1 MHPEEGIAVMR
12 FRCSFLCRFLCSFV
26 GLALL
31 STACE
36 PSHCDGPDGTVGLHA
51 CTEIQSN
58 SDYCGRNLSP
68 GPCPTDNL
76 VGRCQVVHTTEL
88 VGPHVRQRMS
98 EKVIPY
104 SYAPATVD
112 EAKADCDQVMGTF
125 TAN

>member
-1 MHPEEGIAVMR
+1 MMR
-12 FRCSFLCRFLCSFV
+12 FRCRFLCRFLCSFV
-26 GLALL
+26 GLGLALL

-36 PSHCDGPDGTVGLHA
+36 PSHCIGPDGTVGLRA

-58 SDYCGRNLSP
+58 SEFCGRNPSP

-88 VGPHVRQRMS
+88 VGPNIRQSVS
-98 EKVIPY
+98 EKVIHC

-112 EAKADCDQVMGTF
+112 EAKADCDKIMGTF

>member
-1 MHPEEGIAVMR
+1 MR

-26 GLALL
+26 GVGLALL
-31 STACE
+31 SSACE
-36 PSHCDGPDGTVGLHA
+36 PAHCIGPDGTVGLQA

-58 SDYCGRNLSP
+58 SDYCGRSPSP
-68 GPCPTDNL
+68 GPCPTPTDKL
-76 VGRCQVVHTTEL
+76 VGRCQVVDATEL
-88 VGPHVRQRMS
+88 VGPNVRQRVS
-98 EKVIPY
+98 EKVIHY